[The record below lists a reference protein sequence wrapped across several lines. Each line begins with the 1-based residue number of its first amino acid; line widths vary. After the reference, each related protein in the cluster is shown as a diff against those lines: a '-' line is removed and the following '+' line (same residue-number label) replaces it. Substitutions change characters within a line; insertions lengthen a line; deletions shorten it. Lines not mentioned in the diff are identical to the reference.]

1 MTGGSWP
8 SVFQTAPPQ
17 PYSKARMTCSPE
29 FDGGAEA
36 SQNGFGDLIPA
47 QSVERSAM
55 VHQLT
60 LRDGSH
66 LAALDGRD
74 PVIVARRQRL
84 SGQQGALDGEG
95 GPLAV
100 GGSTA
105 IRPSAD
111 VRSPRAAASSVSL
124 LWPMA
129 LITRSQATV
138 NSLLGTRA
146 SLP

>member
-100 GGSTA
+100 GGRVDDLLASVDRVA
-105 IRPSAD
+105 AGEDLRVGGPQ
-111 VRSPRAAASSVSL
+111 RARLDRDPAVS
-124 LWPMA
+124 
-129 LITRSQATV
+129 R
-138 NSLLGTRA
+138 RA
-146 SLP
+146 QPEGRG